1 MYSFYTKK
9 LWQPHGSIAKLFLIM
24 RLTTIILVSA
34 ILQVSA
40 SSFGQKVTL
49 RENNVRIVD
58 VFNKIRLQTGH
69 DFLISASNLK
79 LAGSVSITVKDT
91 DLKDVLN
98 YILKGKPLTYQ
109 ISGASVIITAKEKS
123 FLDRTLEALT
133 RIDVRGHVLNEKN
146 EPLAGASVLVKGTNK
161 VVQTDKNGTFSISG
175 LSDDAVLTVSYIGYR
190 NIDISINK
198 DLSAIRLFPEEN
210 KLQEVVINKGYYT
223 TTEKLN
229 TGSTVQI
236 NSAQLAR
243 QPISNPIQA
252 LQGLVPG
259 MYIKQNSGMAGASTT
274 VQIRGRNSINSGLIP
289 LYILDGV
296 PFNGVPV
303 DQQVGASATILGAQ
317 PNGSTDPLSN
327 ISPADIESIT
337 ILKDADATAIYGSR
351 GANGVVLIT
360 TKRGRK
366 GRSTL
371 DVNYTTGLAQVVNQR
386 DLLSSEEYLALRK
399 QAFTNDNRTLTVAL
413 APDLLL
419 WDQNANTDYQDLLI
433 GNTAKQH
440 DLNASLSMGSDK
452 SSLYVSTNYR
462 QESTVLYGGRD
473 YKKGGVNFRGTQTSA
488 DNRLKVDLGAT
499 LNLSTNDMLGS
510 DFGGAAMSIPAN
522 YPLYD
527 ANGKLYWISNFTN
540 PIATS
545 NQKVLNKSSNI
556 NLNGTISYQ
565 ITDELSFRTGLGY
578 TTISQ
583 TINALAP
590 ASTLSPLSTT
600 PISSGIYSQNE
611 GKVFIAEPQLDYK
624 RTIWKGK
631 LSATLGGA
639 WQQSKN
645 NQPYF
650 INANTFA
657 SESLMDSYTN
667 AANFTIV
674 RSLNSEYRYIS
685 GFGRLNYT
693 LMDRYIVN
701 AVLRRDGSS
710 RFGPGKKYGNFG
722 SVGLGWVFSDE
733 NFMKNQHII
742 SFGKLRTSYGVTGND
757 QFDNYS
763 YMDTYTTTTSSYGGN
778 PGFYPTRV
786 ANEDFNWENNRKF
799 EVAAELGLFNDMFH
813 LTAAFY
819 RNRSG
824 NMVVRNAPLPAQTGF
839 ISYITNLDAL
849 VQNSGFEFDLQST
862 IIKTKDLNWTASFN
876 ISTNTNKLM
885 SLPKALASLYNNS
898 YQVGQSLNSFIVY
911 EFTGFVDGV
920 AQFKD
925 RDGDGA
931 VSTGLTKDTYVAAN
945 RDPKYFGGFS
955 SALSYKGFR
964 LDFLINFIK
973 QKGSRQIGFPGLF
986 GNQFAELSDTEFKP
1000 SSLTSSASYASYVTY
1015 GGSDALIVDASFAR
1029 LRNLSLAYSIPQL
1042 WTSKLGMKQAQIFA
1056 RGQNLLTVTSYK
1068 GLDPETQGSTLP
1080 PLKMYTIGVQCSF

>member
-9 LWQPHGSIAKLFLIM
+9 LWQPHGFIAKLFLIM
-24 RLTTIILVSA
+24 RLTTIILVAA

-49 RENNVRIVD
+49 RENNVRMVN
-58 VFNKIRLQTGH
+58 VFNKIRAQTGY

-79 LAGSVSITVKDT
+79 LAGSISIDVKDR
-91 DLKDVLN
+91 DLKEVLDL
-98 YILKGKPLTYQ
+98 ILKEKPLTYQ
-109 ISGASVIITAKEKS
+109 ISTGSVIITAKEQS
-123 FLDRTLEALT
+123 FLEYALDALT
-133 RIDVRGHVLNEKN
+133 KIDIRGHVLDEKN
-146 EPLAGASVLVKGTNK
+146 EPLAGATVMIKGTNK
-161 VVQTDKNGTFSISG
+161 LVRTDSNGSFSITG
-175 LSDDAVLTVSYIGYR
+175 LSDDAVLTISYIGYKSR
-190 NIDISINK
+190 DISIK
-198 DLSAIRLFPEEN
+198 MDLSAIHLSLEEN
-210 KLQEVVINKGYYT
+210 KLQEVVVNKGYYT

-236 NSAQLAR
+236 NADQLAR

-259 MYIKQNSGMAGASTT
+259 MYIKQSSGMAGASTS

-296 PFNGVPV
+296 PFNGTPV
-303 DQQVGASATILGAQ
+303 DLQVGSGATILGSQ
-317 PNGSTDPLSN
+317 PNGNTDPLSN
-327 ISPADIESIT
+327 ISPADIESVT

-360 TKRGRK
+360 TKRGGK
-366 GRSTL
+366 GRPTL
-371 DVNYTTGLAQVVNQR
+371 DVNYTTGMAQVVNQR
-386 DLLSSEEYLALRK
+386 ELLSSEEYLALRK
-399 QAFTNDNRTLTVAL
+399 QAFVNDNRTPTVTL
-413 APDLLL
+413 APDLML
-419 WDQNANTDYQDLLI
+419 WDQKANTNYQDMLI

-440 DLNASLSMGSDK
+440 DLNASLSMGTDK

-488 DNRLKVDLGAT
+488 NNRLKADVGAT
-499 LNLSTNDMLGS
+499 LNLTTNDMLGS
-510 DFGGAAMSIPAN
+510 DFGTAAMNIPAN

-527 ANGKLYWISNFTN
+527 TQGKLYWISNFNN

-565 ITDELSFRTGLGY
+565 IADDLSFRTGLGY

-590 ASTLSPLSTT
+590 ASTLSPLGN
-600 PISSGIYSQNE
+600 PPVSSGIYSQNE

-624 RTIWKGK
+624 KTIWKGK
-631 LSATLGGA
+631 FSATLGGA

-657 SESLMDSYTN
+657 SERLMDSYTN
-667 AANFTIV
+667 AANFTTV

-693 LMDRYIVN
+693 LMDKYIVN

-733 NFMKNQHII
+733 KFMKNQDFI

-757 QFDNYS
+757 QFENYS

-786 ANEDFNWENNRKF
+786 ANENFNWESNRKF
-799 EVAAELGLFNDMFH
+799 EVAAELGFFKDLFH

-839 ISYITNLDAL
+839 SNYITNLDAL

-876 ISTNTNKLM
+876 ISTNKNKLL
-885 SLPKALASLYNNS
+885 SLPTELASLYNNT
-898 YQVGQSLNSFIVY
+898 YQVGQSLNSYIVY
-911 EFTGFVDGV
+911 QFTGYVDGV

-931 VSTGLTKDTYVAAN
+931 VSTGLTRDTYVAAD
-945 RDPKYFGGFS
+945 RDPKYFGGLS
-955 SALSYKGFR
+955 SAFSYKNFR
-964 LDFLINFIK
+964 LDFLVNFVK
-973 QKGSRQIGFPGLF
+973 QKGLRQIAFPGLL
-986 GNQFAELSDTEFKP
+986 GSQLADLRNTEFKP
-1000 SSLTSSASYASYVTY
+1000 SSLTSSASYASYVNY
-1015 GGSDALIVDASFAR
+1015 SSSDDMIVDASFAR
-1029 LRNLSLAYSIPQL
+1029 LRNLSLAYSIPQR
-1042 WTSKLGMKQAQIFA
+1042 WRSILGMKQAQIFA

-1068 GLDPETQGSTLP
+1068 GLDPETQGSILP
-1080 PLKMYTIGVQCSF
+1080 PLKMYTVGVQCSF